1 MNNAKQVD
9 AIIEELK
16 TMQISKSER
25 IWRTAIAN
33 VGQSY
38 VYGAWGALCTPSERR
53 KRLGYSPSH
62 TTIKTKCKG
71 FDSGNCNG
79 CQWYPEGERTRCWDC
94 RGFDDWCELMGAGF
108 DLYGDTVGTQW
119 GTDGNWIAKGTIGT
133 LPRDILVHL
142 FVCKDG
148 KWTHTGLGYKGE
160 TCECSSGVQH
170 FEKMNSKWTHW
181 AVPRCLADEY
191 RALYPDGF
199 KDEPV
204 DNGKTMEYPKL
215 QKGNK
220 GDSVK
225 YLQTL
230 LMDHGYSLPKYG
242 ADGDFGNETLKAV
255 KAFQK
260 ANGLSQDGVVGA
272 KTWAALI
279 SEPVDKKIYS
289 ITITGLSKEQAE
301 ELEDKYGGVITA
313 E

>member
-1 MNNAKQVD
+1 MNSAKRVD
-9 AIIEELK
+9 EIIEELK
-16 TMQISKSER
+16 TLPISKSER

-33 VGQSY
+33 EGQSY

-71 FDSGNCNG
+71 FDSGNCKG
-79 CQWYPEGERTRCWDC
+79 CQWYPEEERTRCWDC
-94 RGFDDWCELMGAGF
+94 RGFDDWCEKVAADF
-108 DLYGDTVGTQW
+108 DLYGDTVGVQW
-119 GTDGNWIAKGTIGT
+119 GTDSNWIAKGTIGT
-133 LPRDILVHL
+133 MPKDILVHL

-160 TCECSSGVQH
+160 TCECSNGVQH

-181 AVPRCLADEY
+181 AVPRCLEDEY

-204 DNGKTMEYPKL
+204 SDGKTNKL
-215 QKGNK
+215 PTLRK
-220 GDSVK
+220 GDKGDAVK

-230 LMDHGYSLPKYG
+230 LLNLGYSLPKYG
-242 ADGDFGNETLKAV
+242 ADGDYGNETLKAV

-260 ANGLSQDGVVGA
+260 DWGLKEDGVVGE
-272 KTWAALI
+272 KTWERLTTAP
-279 SEPVDKKIYS
+279 EKPKFYTV
-289 ITITGLSKEQAE
+289 TIAHLTKEQADE
-301 ELEDKYGGVITA
+301 IVNKYGGVITA